1 MCPSKVERKVNLS
14 VKMQTPTKE
23 KCCFYSF
30 EWNEVL
36 NQSYIDGT
44 SLVIH
49 DLTGKDDG
57 EYTCELETKVL
68 VISFAYYCPNV

>member
-1 MCPSKVERKVNLS
+1 MKTATKSLS
-14 VKMQTPTKE
+14 LFCAE
-23 KCCFYSF
+23 L
-30 EWNEVL
+30 VL
-36 NQSYIDGT
+36 NIFIDGT

-68 VISFAYYCPNV
+68 VISLVSSQHIHYA

>member
-1 MCPSKVERKVNLS
+1 MLNNL
-14 VKMQTPTKE
+14 
-23 KCCFYSF
+23 F
-30 EWNEVL
+30 
-36 NQSYIDGT
+36 IDGT

-68 VISFAYYCPNV
+68 VISFVLSQHSSCLVLLLSNTIH

>member
-1 MCPSKVERKVNLS
+1 MK
-14 VKMQTPTKE
+14 TPTTE
-23 KCCFYSF
+23 KCYFYSF
-30 EWNEVL
+30 ECNEVL
-36 NQSYIDGT
+36 SQSYIDGT

-68 VISFAYYCPNV
+68 VISFTSYCPNV